1 MSIDAIRWAFD
12 QPVGKSSA
20 KFLLVAMANHVR
32 DASMTCWPSSKHLS
46 DVTCQDIKT
55 VDSGLHR
62 LRDGGYI
69 TDTGARKGATGQ
81 VIVYQLN
88 TPVFVAAQSQETP
101 PKTVVLTQ
109 PNTPGNG
116 CLPKLNTP
124 VFPVKH
130 PRFSRETPPKTG
142 DGTVYEPYM
151 NQEEKKTA
159 HALDIP
165 ADLLSDFMAVRKA
178 KRAGPLTNTAVR
190 GLEREAGKAGLTLVE
205 AITACCE
212 FGWQGFNAGWYA
224 ERTKK
229 SAPAGQPT
237 ETVYQ
242 RSMRLRY
249 EEATGR
255 SNTGPAA
262 RNVIDITPAYVYLEI
277 VK

>member
-1 MSIDAIRWAFD
+1 MSIDAIRWALD
-12 QPVGKSSA
+12 QSVGKSSA
-20 KFLLVAMANHVR
+20 KFVLVALANDVR
-32 DASMTCWPSSKHLS
+32 DATMTCWPSAKRLAEI
-46 DVTCQDIKT
+46 TCQDIKT
-55 VDSGLHR
+55 VESGIRR
-62 LRDGGYI
+62 LRDGNYI

-88 TPVFVAAQSQETP
+88 ATVFGAAQAQVTP
-101 PKTVVLTQ
+101 PKTGVLPQ
-109 PNTPGNG
+109 SNTTENG
-116 CLPKLNTP
+116 CLQKLNTP

-130 PRFSRETPPKTG
+130 PRFSRERPPKTG

-165 ADLLSDFMAVRKA
+165 ADLLSDFLAVRKA
-178 KRAGPLTNTAVR
+178 KRAGPLTNTAIR
-190 GLEREAGKAGLTLVE
+190 GLEREAGKAGLTLAE

-229 SAPAGQPT
+229 SAPAGQSA
-237 ETVYQ
+237 ETTYQ

-255 SNTGPAA
+255 SNTGPAV
-262 RNVIDITPAYVYLEI
+262 RNVIDITPPYLEI